1 VADDPFRLCVR
12 ASCRCD
18 PGGRHQ
24 HVVREIE
31 LEGKKVKRRTQV
43 PSGEIHKGTLSG
55 MLKDLELG
63 LNVEAFWDEC
73 RKVGKALS

>member
-1 VADDPFRLCVR
+1 MFVASWQCGRR
-12 ASCRCD
+12 A
-18 PGGRHQ
+18 GGRHQ

-43 PSGEIHKGTLSG
+43 PSGEIHKETLSG

-63 LNVEAFWDEC
+63 LNVEAFRDEC
-73 RKVGKALS
+73 RKVGEALS